1 MSDKKN
7 VPKIRFPGFTEPW
20 EQRKFS
26 EFTWNAGKRNKE
38 DLDLE
43 PYAITNEHGF
53 IKQSEA
59 HDDFGYMKDTD
70 RKAYNIVMPNSFAY
84 NPARINVGSIGY
96 YEGTENVIVSS
107 LYEVFQTAD
116 YVDDRFLWHWFK
128 SDEFPKW
135 IERLQEGS
143 VRLYFYYDKLCECQM
158 LMPSVPEQKKIA
170 EALDNLDNLI
180 TLHQRKLEHVKKMK
194 KSMLQKMF
202 PKKNQLYPEVRFP
215 GFTDAWEQ
223 RKFGEI
229 TELKSASR
237 VHKDEWTSNGV
248 PFYRSSDVMAAING
262 TENEKAFI
270 SEELYEKLSKVSGK
284 LEEGDILVT
293 GGGSV
298 GNPYIVTNNKPLYTK
313 DADLLWIKNKGK
325 FHPYF
330 LYEFFF
336 SPTFRNYLG
345 SISHVGTIAHYT
357 ITQLSDTPICL
368 PSFDE
373 QKEVGEYFQSL
384 DNLITLH
391 QRELDHLQLLKKGML
406 QQMFI

>member
-223 RKFGEI
+223 RKFSDVGSVAMCKRIFKEQTSDEGE
-229 TELKSASR
+229 
-237 VHKDEWTSNGV
+237 V
-248 PFYRSSDVMAAING
+248 PFYKIG
-262 TENEKAFI
+262 TFGGVPDAFI
-270 SEELYEKLSKVSGK
+270 SRKLFDEYKTK
-284 LEEGDILVT
+284 YPYPNKGDILI
-293 GGGSV
+293 S
-298 GNPYIVTNNKPLYTK
+298 
-313 DADLLWIKNKGK
+313 A
-325 FHPYF
+325 
-330 LYEFFF
+330 
-336 SPTFRNYLG
+336 SG
-345 SISHVGTIAHYT
+345 SIGRTVEFTGK
-357 ITQLSDTPICL
+357 D
-368 PSFDE
+368 
-373 QKEVGEYFQSL
+373 EYFQDSNIVWLKHGDEIDNSFLKVLYSVVEWSCEGSTIKRLYNDNFLKTNFMLPKIDEQIKLGAYFSSL
-384 DNLITLH
+384 DHLITLH